1 MWPKNYRSDALS
13 GLSRT
18 WDLVV
23 VGGGIVGAGIM
34 REAARLGLSVLLVE
48 QRDFAWGSSSR
59 SSKMVHGGLR
69 YLKTLDVRMT
79 MESVR
84 DRVRLLSV
92 GRGLVE
98 PVDFLLTR
106 HRGDKPGALG
116 YQLGL
121 MLYDLMAGQ
130 MRHRHYSL
138 AQIKALVPN
147 LSDVELLDA
156 FEVAESLTD
165 DARLTLRV
173 LAEGIAAGGVALNY
187 MRAETLLRTG
197 GHVAGLRLRDM
208 ADEREYEVQTQ
219 LVVNATGAW
228 ADRLRGMQDGHPLM
242 RPLRGSHLIF
252 PGARLPLARVVNL
265 NHPQDRRPVSIAP
278 WHGVTIV
285 GNTDLDHKAPLDEE
299 PQMSAE
305 EAVYLMAAVE
315 RAFPS
320 LGLTLCDAIACYAGV
335 RPVIDSGK
343 ADPSKESREHLI
355 RYEDGLLTVTGG
367 KLTTFQTMAVAAL
380 NAIPRERLRVAVKRG
395 QPPLEQIQVELAAP
409 PDAAVRLLGRYGN
422 AAAQVAASAQ
432 DGELEFIPGTG
443 VLWVELKWAA
453 RSEAVLHLDDL
464 MLRRVAL
471 GLLLPEGGQALLPQI
486 RARCQ
491 PQLGWSDEYW
501 QREQAR
507 YSDLWMRCYRPPAPA
522 GAQS

>member
-1 MWPKNYRSDALS
+1 
-13 GLSRT
+13 
-18 WDLVV
+18 
-23 VGGGIVGAGIM
+23 VGAAIM
-34 REAARLGLSVLLVE
+34 REACRLGLSVLLVE
-48 QRDFAWGSSSR
+48 QRDFAWGTSSR

-69 YLKTLDVRMT
+69 YLKTFDVRMT
-79 MESVR
+79 LESVR
-84 DRVRLLSV
+84 DRMRLLSV

-121 MLYDLMAGQ
+121 TLYDLMAGQ
-130 MRHRHYSL
+130 MRHRHYNL
-138 AQIKALVPN
+138 AQIKALVPE
-147 LSDVELLDA
+147 LSDVDLLDA
-156 FEVAESLTD
+156 YEVAESLTD

-187 MRAETLLRTG
+187 VRAETLLRTG

-208 ADEREYEVQTQ
+208 TDEHEYEVRTR

-228 ADRLRGMQDGHPLM
+228 ADRLRGMHDGHPLM

-252 PGARLPLARVVNL
+252 PGARLPLARVVSL

-285 GNTDLDHKAPLDEE
+285 GNTDLDHKASLDEE

-305 EAVYLMAAVE
+305 EATYLMAAVE

-320 LGLTLCDAIACYAGV
+320 LGLTLRDASACYSGV
-335 RPVIDSGK
+335 RPVIDSGQ

-380 NAIPRERLRVAVKRG
+380 NAVPRERLPAAVQRG
-395 QPPLEQIQVELAAP
+395 RPPLEPMSGELPASP
-409 PDAAVRLLGRYGN
+409 AVGARLLGRFGN
-422 AAAQVAASAQ
+422 AAAQVVASAQ
-432 DGELEFIPGTG
+432 PGELEFIPETD

-464 MLRRVAL
+464 MLRRVTL
-471 GLLLPEGGQALLPQI
+471 GLLLPKGGQALLPQI
-486 RARCQ
+486 RALCQ
-491 PQLGWSDEYW
+491 SELGWSDERW
-501 QREQAR
+501 QSEQACYR
-507 YSDLWMRCYRPPAPA
+507 DLWMRCYRPPVPA
-522 GAQS
+522 GVQA